1 MDFQS
6 TNIVFNNST
15 YDVLVSELNN
25 VNMIALLVLGIVFVV
40 GLGIFI
46 FFTVYLC
53 NSRAKERVLLSSL
66 GMKRIHIHG
75 MIALELCI
83 VIVCSVLLGL
93 GVGQVTASKVCGFI
107 NDTVLARASVSEEI
121 QEINSAEDFEITMPL
136 EKNMKIQLFAKDADI
151 SENTI
156 ALHKIETLQE
166 NEIGVSKQRLYFYQT
181 TAELNKYK
189 YPEMEPVEEY
199 EAKIKRDRAPFDFI
213 GISDMSYFELTDLY
227 DDIPENAI
235 CCYVS
240 EDSPFVDE
248 EIIFVFRYN
257 VGDCIYNDMNASE
270 ISKAFYLHDISF
282 AITGTY
288 KPNEYVSGNDVI
300 MSLEDYYRIFA
311 KLSITDD
318 EHYFKR
324 IGEIYIK
331 EETE

>member
-1 MDFQS
+1 
-6 TNIVFNNST
+6 
-15 YDVLVSELNN
+15 
-25 VNMIALLVLGIVFVV
+25 
-40 GLGIFI
+40 
-46 FFTVYLC
+46 
-53 NSRAKERVLLSSL
+53 
-66 GMKRIHIHG
+66 
-75 MIALELCI
+75 
-83 VIVCSVLLGL
+83 
-93 GVGQVTASKVCGFI
+93 
-107 NDTVLARASVSEEI
+107 
-121 QEINSAEDFEITMPL
+121 
-136 EKNMKIQLFAKDADI
+136 
-151 SENTI
+151 
-156 ALHKIETLQE
+156 
-166 NEIGVSKQRLYFYQT
+166 
-181 TAELNKYK
+181 
-189 YPEMEPVEEY
+189 
-199 EAKIKRDRAPFDFI
+199 
-213 GISDMSYFELTDLY
+213 MSYFELTDLY